1 MLISACNMNL
11 SQLLHAIKD
20 MSSRGPQELVQLL
33 QQLKVSEDSL
43 RNQTQKVAEA
53 LTHLDPARES
63 LGFLFFL

>member
-1 MLISACNMNL
+1 
-11 SQLLHAIKD
+11 